1 MSYCSYLRA
10 KGLFNA
16 LTIVQEKSVSVTMR
30 ERPNSASDTIAPH
43 TGKKFAAAMYTKMM
57 MALLAAPR

>member
-1 MSYCSYLRA
+1 M
-10 KGLFNA
+10 FNA